1 MVFVVICEHPFG
13 CSLFFYMLNFIIEI
27 GMKEKLKR
35 FRVRKNGTRIHS
47 CETLR
52 AAKGYITRLFNNGS
66 VLPYD
71 ELTIY
76 DSKLLM
82 YINY

>member
-1 MVFVVICEHPFG
+1 MRE
-13 CSLFFYMLNFIIEI
+13 N
-27 GMKEKLKR
+27 LKR
-35 FRVRKNGTRIHS
+35 FRVRRNGMRIQS

-52 AAKGYITRLFNNGS
+52 AAKGYITRLYNSGR

-76 DSKLLM
+76 DSELLV
-82 YINY
+82 YVNF

>member
-1 MVFVVICEHPFG
+1 
-13 CSLFFYMLNFIIEI
+13 
-27 GMKEKLKR
+27 MKENLKR
-35 FRVRKNGTRIHS
+35 YRVRKNGSRIYS

-52 AAKGYITRLFNNGS
+52 AAKGYITRLFNSGR

-76 DSKLLM
+76 DSMLLI
-82 YINY
+82 YVNY